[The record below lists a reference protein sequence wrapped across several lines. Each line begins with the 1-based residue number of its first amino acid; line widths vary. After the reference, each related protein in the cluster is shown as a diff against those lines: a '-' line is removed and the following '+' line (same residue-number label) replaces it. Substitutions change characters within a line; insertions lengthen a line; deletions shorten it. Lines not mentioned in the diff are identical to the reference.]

1 MNVFISFSGDRSK
14 AVAKALHEWIPYVI
28 NDVQPRMSEVDIDK
42 GTRGSM
48 DVANQLKEAKMGI
61 ICLTPENLDAPWLHF
76 EAGALSK
83 TVEKTYVCPYL
94 FEVEYNGVKGPLEQF
109 QKTKTEKNDTQNLI
123 NTINKAL
130 ESNALDESRLN
141 KTFDKWWP
149 ELESKLKNIPDV
161 LILQE
166 TWKSN
171 PDNLLR

>member
-28 NDVQPRMSEVDIDK
+28 NDVQPWMSEVDIDK
-42 GTRGSM
+42 GTRWSM

-94 FEVEYNGVKGPLEQF
+94 FEVE
-109 QKTKTEKNDTQNLI
+109 
-123 NTINKAL
+123 
-130 ESNALDESRLN
+130 
-141 KTFDKWWP
+141 
-149 ELESKLKNIPDV
+149 
-161 LILQE
+161 
-166 TWKSN
+166 
-171 PDNLLR
+171 